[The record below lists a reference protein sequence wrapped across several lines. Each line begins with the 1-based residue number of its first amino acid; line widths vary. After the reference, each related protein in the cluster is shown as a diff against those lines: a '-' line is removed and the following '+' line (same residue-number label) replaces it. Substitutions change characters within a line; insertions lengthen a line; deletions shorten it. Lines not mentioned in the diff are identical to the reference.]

1 VATGSSTLV
10 EVDSDGGLVLA
21 TLAGD
26 NAAFAA
32 LYDRFAP
39 RIYDFHLSL
48 LHDPYQ
54 AALAT
59 HSTFRG
65 AVADLNHLGK
75 PTGLRPWLY
84 ARAYRQARQGAKAD
98 PGERLHRAGM
108 ALGHDPQAGMWEAMP
123 IEPTPEDTALIT
135 LHLRHGLGPEEISSV
150 IGLTARNARAR
161 LDTLQAALE
170 PTLRAW
176 LARQDPNGPGLQ
188 PDTHGRSESASG
200 ASVGG
205 AVPGHTCD
213 EHPPPLRIAVPFA
226 TPPAELRAALL
237 RQTPLISAHRRL
249 PRPRTRAAWITTL
262 ATAVVLVVGTAL
274 FVHRSSQRRPVIAVR
289 FGPSAEFAL
298 STKMI
303 DLGASAASAMIT
315 LSNTGNNVLAWH
327 ADPADPWLKVSPPAG
342 SLAGGQS
349 QQLTVT
355 ADRDTLPEGD
365 GQTELRFTSSGGQGQ
380 GDVAVAL
387 REERPPTISK
397 PRASNTRI
405 GGYGC
410 PTTTE
415 IRADITDESPPIHVV
430 LVGPGSQTQVMK
442 ASGDTYTG
450 KLGSGSHSNI
460 IWRIIA
466 TDSRN
471 NSATSPAQTV
481 LHADCAVRPRPPAPV
496 RPAPVRPA
504 PVRPAPVR
512 PAPVRPAPVHTTPAT
527 PRQQPKT
534 TRPDPGDGTTNGG
547 SHGDGSSGDDR
558 TNGDGSHGG
567 GSSDGGAGANDSG
580 PDGN

>member
-10 EVDSDGGLVLA
+10 KVDSDGGLVLA

-32 LYDRFAP
+32 LYDRFAT

-48 LHDPYQ
+48 LRDPYQ

-59 HSTFRG
+59 HRTFRG
-65 AVADLNHLGK
+65 AVADLNHLGE
-75 PTGLRPWLY
+75 PTGLRAWLY
-84 ARAYRQARQGAKAD
+84 ARAYRQARQGAKAE
-98 PGERLHRAGM
+98 PGENLHWDSGL
-108 ALGHDPQAGMWEAMP
+108 ALGHDPRAGMWQTIP
-123 IEPTPEDTALIT
+123 IEPTPKDAALIT
-135 LHLRHGLGPEEISSV
+135 LHLRHGLSPEEISSV
-150 IGLTARNARAR
+150 IGLTAKNARAR
-161 LDTLQAALE
+161 LDKLQTALE
-170 PTLRAW
+170 PTLRTW
-176 LARQDPNGPGLQ
+176 LARQDPNGSGLQ
-188 PDTHGRSESASG
+188 LDTRGRSESASG
-200 ASVGG
+200 APVGG
-205 AVPGHTCD
+205 AVPGYTSD
-213 EHPPPLRIAVPFA
+213 EHPPPLLIVVPFSR
-226 TPPAELRAALL
+226 PPVELREALL
-237 RQTPLISAHRRL
+237 RQTPLISAHQGL
-249 PRPRTRAAWITTL
+249 PRPRTRVAWMTTL
-262 ATAVVLVVGTAL
+262 VTAVVLIVGTAL
-274 FVHRSSQRRPVIAVR
+274 FVHRSVERRPVIAVR
-289 FGPSAEFAL
+289 FGPSSELTL
-298 STKMI
+298 STTMI
-303 DLGASAASAMIT
+303 DLGASAANATIT
-315 LSNTGNNVLAWH
+315 LSNTGNNVLTWH
-327 ADPADPWLKVSPPAG
+327 ADSADPWLTVSPPAG

-355 ADRDTLPEGD
+355 ADRNTLPEGD
-365 GQTELRFTSSGGQGQ
+365 GQTELRFISSGGQGQ

-387 REERPPTISK
+387 REERPPAIIK

-415 IRADITDESPPIHVV
+415 IRANITDESPPIHVV

-481 LHADCAVRPRPPAPV
+481 LYADCAV

-504 PVRPAPVR
+504 P
-512 PAPVRPAPVHTTPAT
+512 AT
-527 PRQQPKT
+527 PREQPKT
-534 TRPDPGDGTTNGG
+534 TRHDPGNSTTNGG
-547 SHGDGSSGDDR
+547 GSNGGGSSGDGSSGDGSA
-558 TNGDGSHGG
+558 GDGSAGDRSSSNAPSSDGSDGG
-567 GSSDGGAGANDSG
+567 GSSDGGGGDDGSG